1 MQKDCFF
8 RFVSAVVLVH
18 ISWVSGSDT
27 LEGARKA
34 LEETSQAWKETRK
47 AWQAKAWQ
55 EARKALE
62 SRQREKWKS
71 EAWQDP
77 SSRLWENLTKETRQ
91 FWEAKERDLRKGSSK
106 RLWEAASNRAAS
118 NRTAS
123 NRKAASTMAS
133 PDDLYEWEELADQIK
148 NLQEYKRRESQDT
161 VDQEW
166 KDLEA
171 QLKDLQTLEKVKEDS
186 PQQEPVEPV
195 VKPEDIKLSS
205 GNLNDSLEDNLGSK
219 CIFCFACSA
228 FVLGLYAAVL
238 FGLYKKR
245 HVSKA
250 QKQGSSKQ
258 VRFSS

>member
-18 ISWVSGSDT
+18 ISWVSGTDT
-27 LEGARKA
+27 FDEARK
-34 LEETSQAWKETRK
+34 LEEARKELEEASQELEEASRALDAEAWKEARE
-47 AWQAKAWQ
+47 AL
-55 EARKALE
+55 EAR
-62 SRQREKWKS
+62 QRGAWK
-71 EAWQDP
+71 DP
-77 SSRLWENLTKETRQ
+77 SRKLWDNLPRETRQ
-91 FWEAKERDLRKGSSK
+91 YWKAEERHLREGSSK
-106 RLWEAASNRAAS
+106 RLWEAAS
-118 NRTAS
+118 
-123 NRKAASTMAS
+123 KMASTDDQSQKMTDEEWAS
-133 PDDLYEWEELADQIK
+133 
-148 NLQEYKRRESQDT
+148 
-161 VDQEW
+161 
-166 KDLEA
+166 LEA
-171 QLKDLQTLEKVKEDS
+171 QLQELQEKSYKRKESQKMTDEEWASLEAQLEELQENKTL
-186 PQQEPVEPV
+186 PQEQQPDGKQPDGKPD
-195 VKPEDIKLSS
+195 VKPEDIKLNLGS